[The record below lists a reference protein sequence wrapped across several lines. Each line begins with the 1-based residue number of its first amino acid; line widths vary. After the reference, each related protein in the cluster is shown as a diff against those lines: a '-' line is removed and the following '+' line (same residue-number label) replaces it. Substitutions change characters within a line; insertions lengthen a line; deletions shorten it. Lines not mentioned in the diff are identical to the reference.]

1 MKESATSGPRTALRS
16 ALCDAKSP
24 FCLTRRDM
32 RMVRVSR
39 QIQIEALADGN
50 NERYIALRAMHT
62 LTAFQDVSLS
72 FARTIAKS
80 TITAG

>member
-32 RMVRVSR
+32 RMARVSR
-39 QIQIEALADGN
+39 QIQIEALADAN
-50 NERYIALRAMHT
+50 NERYIAP
-62 LTAFQDVSLS
+62 TAFQDVSLS